1 MLINILMVLIGMAIW
16 QLLVF
21 ILALK
26 GDLDSSSDTM
36 LCFCCGIPFVLSIIP
51 FAIVES
57 VRRSYIKSN
66 YNGYR
71 FYPRSLKGE
80 LFFTLYM
87 KPKTAQKF
95 NFNEEKVYYIK
106 LVSEGKDWKSFPHK
120 EKMIKGNF
128 KKNVQK
134 HDLEK
139 WLKLDN

>member
-1 MLINILMVLIGMAIW
+1 MLTNILMVLIGMAIW

-21 ILALK
+21 ILTLK
-26 GDLDSSSDTM
+26 GDLDSNSDAI
-36 LCFCCGIPFVLSIIP
+36 LCFCCGIPFILSIIP
-51 FAIVES
+51 YAIIES
-57 VRRSYIKSN
+57 VRRSYIKAN

-71 FYPRSLKGE
+71 FYPISSRGE
-80 LFFTLYM
+80 LFYTLYM

-95 NFNEEKVYYIK
+95 NFNEGKKYYIK
-106 LVSEGKDWKSFPHK
+106 LVSEGKDWKSLPHK
-120 EKMIKGNF
+120 GEKIKGNF